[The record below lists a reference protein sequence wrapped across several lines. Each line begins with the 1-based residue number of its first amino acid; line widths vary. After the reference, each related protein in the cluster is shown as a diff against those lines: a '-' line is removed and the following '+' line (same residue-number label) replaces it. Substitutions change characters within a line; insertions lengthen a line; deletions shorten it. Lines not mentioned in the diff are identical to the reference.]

1 MASDLQVLR
10 RPSVP
15 STHPC
20 YQGEYQG
27 YKATRSTGR
36 AWDGQGPTSMT
47 GLEASTFS
55 SMLESPRQ
63 PPTVVKYL
71 MAYLADAVFPAPDSP
86 LMMRD

>member
-1 MASDLQVLR
+1 MASDLQVLW
-10 RPSVP
+10 RPSAP
-15 STHPC
+15 STHITGGNIRDKRPRGA
-20 YQGEYQG
+20 QGEPG
-27 YKATRSTGR
+27 
-36 AWDGQGPTSMT
+36 GQGPTSMT